1 MMVRF
6 TLWLR
11 AVVVTVFVAFALP
24 AAAAPGGPGAYKITG
39 IAVDVVAANPTAAR
53 AAAYAV
59 AERRAWPQLWSR
71 ITGGAATTAPR
82 LGDGAIEAMVA
93 GVEIETEQFSLT
105 RYIGRLSIVFDRD
118 RTSGILGGQ
127 GGDAPP
133 LLLLPMFVD
142 GAGVRTVYQ
151 SKTPWSAAWLRFRDA
166 ASAVDYV
173 IPAASAGDNV
183 VLTAFQARRSDRSL
197 WRTILS
203 RFNAADVLVA
213 EIRLV
218 RSWPGGPVSA
228 TAVARHGPDAIELG
242 RVTLRAATPAGVDA
256 MLDDAVRAVD
266 AIYVRSLASGTL
278 KIEKGLTIELAPAL
292 AGGPEIGAGAM
303 GAIMAGTDVSIVTP
317 DAKSWAAIE
326 ADLRAT
332 PGVTGVT
339 ISRLALG
346 GVSHIVIRHS
356 DGDASL
362 AYDLGRR
369 GWRLAPDVD
378 GVLLRRRIAGDPVV
392 PPPPTATDL
401 ARAEGVGDAD
411 AALAPVRVAPR
422 APPALRPGA
431 PPARPR
437 DPLAPD

>member
-1 MMVRF
+1 MVRRLLCIVLF
-6 TLWLR
+6 
-11 AVVVTVFVAFALP
+11 AFAAP
-24 AAAAPGGPGAYKITG
+24 AVAAPGGPGAYKITG
-39 IAVDVVAANPTAAR
+39 VTVDVAAANATAAR
-53 AAAYAV
+53 AAAYAI
-59 AERRAWPQLWSR
+59 AERRAWPQLWAR
-71 ITGGAATTAPR
+71 ITGGAENTAPR

-105 RYIGRLSIVFDRD
+105 RYIARLSIVFDRD

-133 LLLLPMFVD
+133 LLLLPVFID

-151 SKTPWSAAWLRFRDA
+151 AKTPWSAAWLRFRDA

-183 VLTAFQARRSDRSL
+183 VLTAFQSRRSDRGL
-197 WRTILS
+197 WRTILA
-203 RFNAADVLVA
+203 RFNAADVLTA

-218 RSWPGGPVSA
+218 RAWPGGPVSA

-242 RVTLRAATPAGVDA
+242 RVTLRATTPAGVDA

-266 AIYVRSLASGTL
+266 AIYVRSLVSGVL

-292 AGGPEIGAGAM
+292 VDAPEIGAGGIDAAM
-303 GAIMAGTDVSIVTP
+303 GGTDVNVATP

-332 PGVTGVT
+332 PGVAGVT

-356 DGDASL
+356 DGEASL
-362 AYDLGRR
+362 VYHLDRK
-369 GWRLAPDVD
+369 GWRLAPDVG
-378 GVLLRRRIAGDPVV
+378 GVLLRRRIAGDPIVA
-392 PPPPTATDL
+392 PPPTAADF

-411 AALAPVRVAPR
+411 AALAPVKSAPR
-422 APPALRPGA
+422 APPGPRPVAA
-431 PPARPR
+431 PAKPR